1 VPLWARSRLLLGP
14 IFVST
19 AVLTGAAAT
28 RLVLVAGGLPD
39 GHPTREALG
48 RAESGAMAAEL
59 VLSEINHHRLGPLAS
74 VLDDGAGAGWFSAAK
89 WLARGGLALRLLG
102 RRLGTWP
109 HHVASG
115 LFMAAALCFRF
126 AWVRAGRSSAQD
138 DEAVAR
144 MARERHVS

>member
-1 VPLWARSRLLLGP
+1 MPSGWACRWRP
-14 IFVST
+14 
-19 AVLTGAAAT
+19 
-28 RLVLVAGGLPD
+28 R
-39 GHPTREALG
+39 
-48 RAESGAMAAEL
+48 
-59 VLSEINHHRLGPLAS
+59 
-74 VLDDGAGAGWFSAAK
+74 FSAAK
-89 WLARGGLALRLLG
+89 WLARGGLSLRLLG

-126 AWVRAGRSSAQD
+126 AWVRAGRSSARD